1 MNTEQEFLSVLDH
14 KVNSWTFFDLALLKI
29 TDQVGGSEN

>member
-1 MNTEQEFLSVLDH
+1 MEQQFFSALDH
-14 KVNSWTFFDLALLKI
+14 KVNSWTFFDLALLKT